1 MKNNMT
7 LSSISLALILNVGVG
22 LVSLSSANTY
32 ASSAPAAEQTE
43 PEKGPHRGR
52 MLREGGFALELAIF
66 ETGVPPEFRVWF
78 TNNGQAID
86 PKNVDLNVKLTRLG
100 DVVDDINFYVQS
112 DFLRGDMEIY
122 EPHSFVV
129 TITATYQ
136 GKTHRWQYDNFEGR
150 TTIEQAVA
158 EAMEIET
165 GIAGPATLH
174 QTIPAYGTLALPT
187 AAERAISARFEGEI
201 TQLHVKLGEAVKKGQ
216 TLLTVE
222 SNESLKPYQIK
233 APVSGVVTAQFANAG
248 EQTAGRT
255 LLTIADRSQYIAK
268 LAVYPMDYAKVAIG
282 AAVSLQVEG
291 VDSTFMGNIS
301 YIEPTVRADQARIVW
316 VALDNTDDQLATG
329 NFISS
334 QIEIATIDVPL
345 AVKRSAL
352 QGFRDFTVVYAK
364 VGEQYEVRMLE
375 LGRIGGDWIE
385 VLGGLEPG
393 TEYVTENSYILKADI
408 EKSGA
413 SHDH

>member
-1 MKNNMT
+1 
-7 LSSISLALILNVGVG
+7 
-22 LVSLSSANTY
+22 
-32 ASSAPAAEQTE
+32 
-43 PEKGPHRGR
+43 
-52 MLREGGFALELAIF
+52 
-66 ETGVPPEFRVWF
+66 
-78 TNNGQAID
+78 
-86 PKNVDLNVKLTRLG
+86 
-100 DVVDDINFYVQS
+100 
-112 DFLRGDMEIY
+112 
-122 EPHSFVV
+122 
-129 TITATYQ
+129 
-136 GKTHRWQYDNFEGR
+136 
-150 TTIEQAVA
+150 
-158 EAMEIET
+158 
-165 GIAGPATLH
+165 
-174 QTIPAYGTLALPT
+174 
-187 AAERAISARFEGEI
+187 
-201 TQLHVKLGEAVKKGQ
+201 VKLGEAVKKGQ